1 MRVTS
6 VRAILLSMSL
16 LLGVACV
23 GLHPASTSAQD
34 DAARFAELIAAREGM
49 ASTAGPLA
57 GQLVQNDTSVATA
70 DAGIADANFSAT
82 ATFENPTNPG
92 DVPWDMGYLF
102 HATGQTSQ
110 QLFIDSSGTWYYA
123 RYPEGVQESGSVTSF
138 NAEPGAENTV
148 DLIVQDDLGLLGV
161 NGDYVTSFSLPVDGA
176 TGVRVGTGFVAATT
190 DAGRTIAYSGFEVW
204 PLPEEQSAVVTEE
217 VTATPPPE
225 ETPSSNIFRITVTP
239 ETGATETATPEPSAT
254 PPAQATETGSAAD
267 ADEFTRLLESQSQAT
282 AVAGPFTANLKEES
296 GRVAESWAGVDLADF
311 HARAD
316 FGVPETVSDTPW
328 DIGFTFGSS
337 PSGPLHI
344 AVDSLGNWYYSIGNQ
359 GPTDRGTAQGVVS
372 SAGGSNTIDLL
383 VSGQRALFGVNG
395 TFAGAFDLPADA
407 TSGDVAASVAVFSDQ
422 TLVDRITLFQDFV
435 ILAFAPGEQAVEGT
449 PAGFF
454 TPADLDEFAGYV
466 SDTASVGPA
475 LGPFS
480 GRLVESTT
488 GVVPQ
493 APAGTSLTD
502 FGAVASFTNPDNV
515 DTTMWDAGLQF
526 RANGDQTHRAVMR
539 SNGEVYAV
547 FPDGTTQLVGTA
559 TAYDSAPG
567 AVNELQLFVSG
578 KRALIGVNGMLAAVV
593 ELPDNPVASDIMV
606 GTSFFSEDFDQGR
619 VTGYEGFSI
628 WEIA

>member
-1 MRVTS
+1 MGVTS

-16 LLGVACV
+16 LLGVACI

-34 DAARFAELIAAREGM
+34 DAARFAELVDARDET
-49 ASTAGPLA
+49 ASAAGPLA

-110 QLFIDSSGTWYYA
+110 QLFIDSTGTWTYVQ
-123 RYPEGVQESGSVTSF
+123 YPEGIQGSGPVSNLNT
-138 NAEPGAENTV
+138 EPGAENTI
-148 DLIVQDDLGLLGV
+148 DLIVDNDVALLGL
-161 NGDYVTSFSLPVDGA
+161 NGDFVTSVELPPA
-176 TGVRVGTGFVAATT
+176 ETGVKVGTGFLTT
-190 DAGRTIAYSGFEVW
+190 TTEAGRVIPYRNFEVW
-204 PLPEEQSAVVTEE
+204 LLPGEQMPVATEAPE
-217 VTATPPPE
+217 ATTPPA
-225 ETPSSNIFRITVTP
+225 ETPASNIFRITVTP
-239 ETGATETATPEPSAT
+239 ETGVTETATPEPSPT
-254 PPAQATETGSAAD
+254 PAEATETVNAAD
-267 ADEFTRLLESQSQAT
+267 AAEFARLLESQTQAT
-282 AVAGPFTANLKEES
+282 TVAGPFTANLKEES

-316 FGVPETVSDTPW
+316 FSVPEAISDTPW

-344 AVDSLGNWYYSIGNQ
+344 AIDSLGNWYYSIGDQ
-359 GPTDRGTAQGVVS
+359 GPSDRGTAQGVVT

-395 TFAGAFDLPADA
+395 TFAGAVDLPGDA
-407 TSGDVAASVAVFSDQ
+407 TSGDVAASVAAFSDQ
-422 TLVDRITLFQDFV
+422 TLVDRITLFQNFV
-435 ILAFAPGEQAVEGT
+435 ILAFTPSSPAVEET
-449 PAGFF
+449 PTGVF
-454 TPADLDEFAGYV
+454 TPADLDEFTGYV
-466 SDTASVGPA
+466 SDTASVSPA

-480 GRLVESTT
+480 GRLVESTN
-488 GVVPQ
+488 GVVPL
-493 APAGTSLTD
+493 APTGTSLTD

-515 DTTMWDAGLQF
+515 NTTLWDAGLQY
-526 RANGDQTHRAVMR
+526 RSNGDQTHRVIMR

-547 FPDGTTQLVGTA
+547 FPDGTTQLVGMA

-578 KRALIGVNGMLAAVV
+578 NRALVGVNGILAAVV
-593 ELPDNPVASDIMV
+593 ELPDNPVASDVLV